1 MFDVCIYINN
11 FVYYFVMYVLISVN
25 VNDAF
30 DEYEEDIVTFDES
43 NLDLD
48 EEIDDVR
55 III

>member
-1 MFDVCIYINN
+1 
-11 FVYYFVMYVLISVN
+11 MYVLISVN